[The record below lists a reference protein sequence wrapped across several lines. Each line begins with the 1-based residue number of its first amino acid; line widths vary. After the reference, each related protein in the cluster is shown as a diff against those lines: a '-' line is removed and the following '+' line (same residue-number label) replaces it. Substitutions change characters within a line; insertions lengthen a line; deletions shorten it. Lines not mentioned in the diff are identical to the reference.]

1 MLPRSSKNISQ
12 TFTTTFVLF
21 IICWAESV
29 AGQTIVGNR
38 YSTSV
43 SVDLSVLEHIG
54 SKPNIPMLVQ
64 PSVRSLL
71 LPNTQP
77 RPMPKTQPLLMPK
90 TQPFLMP
97 NGRLPAAPYVTPK
110 KRVLL
115 SPPEPVTG
123 SSQTKS
129 AKRKIKTDRPTKSK
143 VSNISSIKPRAASPA
158 SPKPPPPPPK
168 ITTVAKSSAPLPLTA
183 IKAPIKSPTPSKQ
196 KAAQMALSNANV
208 VLKRGQQ
215 FRFNFAKGS
224 SEISKGAQTRLKS
237 IAESLERD
245 EELRLQLLAYAG
257 GEGQTL
263 SQARRTSLSHGL
275 AIRSLLL
282 DRGIRSDRI
291 ELRALGNKSNGGPPN
306 RVDMIIKS
314 R

>member
-1 MLPRSSKNISQ
+1 MLPESSKNISQ
-12 TFTTTFVLF
+12 TFITTFVLF

-29 AGQTIVGNR
+29 AGQTIIGNR
-38 YSTSV
+38 HSASV

-54 SKPNIPMLVQ
+54 SKPNVPMLVQ

-77 RPMPKTQPLLMPK
+77 RLIPNTQQL
-90 TQPFLMP
+90 LMP
-97 NGRLPAAPYVTPK
+97 NGRLPTAPYVTT
-110 KRVLL
+110 KRKVLL
-115 SPPEPVTG
+115 SPPVPTTG
-123 SSQTKS
+123 SSQAKI
-129 AKRKIKTDRPTKSK
+129 AKRKIKTDKPSKPK
-143 VSNISSIKPRAASPA
+143 VSNISPIKPRVASPA
-158 SPKPPPPPPK
+158 SPKPPPRPPK
-168 ITTVAKSSAPLPLTA
+168 ITTVPKSSAPLPLTA
-183 IKAPIKSPTPSKQ
+183 IKAPIKSPTTSKQ
-196 KAAQMALSNANV
+196 KAAQTALSNANV

-215 FRFNFAKGS
+215 FRFNFANGS
-224 SEISKGAQTRLKS
+224 SEISEGAQTRLKS

-263 SQARRTSLSHGL
+263 SQARRTSLSRGL

-291 ELRALGNKSNGGPPN
+291 DMRALGNKSDGGPPN

>member
-1 MLPRSSKNISQ
+1 MLPESSKNISQ
-12 TFTTTFVLF
+12 TFTVTFVLF

-38 YSTSV
+38 NSASV

-54 SKPNIPMLVQ
+54 SKPNVPMLVQ

-77 RPMPKTQPLLMPK
+77 RPTPNTQPLLMP
-90 TQPFLMP
+90 
-97 NGRLPAAPYVTPK
+97 NGRLATEPYVAPR

-115 SPPEPVTG
+115 SPPDPITG

-129 AKRKIKTDRPTKSK
+129 AKRKIKTDRPSKSK
-143 VSNISSIKPRAASPA
+143 VSNLSLIKPRVASPA

-168 ITTVAKSSAPLPLTA
+168 VTTVPKSSAPLPLTA
-183 IKAPIKSPTPSKQ
+183 IKTPIKSPTPSKQ
-196 KAAQMALSNANV
+196 KAAQMALSKANV

-215 FRFNFAKGS
+215 FRFNFANSS
-224 SEISKGAQTRLKS
+224 SEISEGAQTRLKS
-237 IAESLERD
+237 IAESLESD
-245 EELRLQLLAYAG
+245 EKLRLQLLAYAG

-263 SQARRTSLSHGL
+263 SQARRISLSRGL

-282 DRGIRSDRI
+282 ERGIRSDRI
-291 ELRALGNKSNGGPPN
+291 DMRALGNKSDGGPPN